1 MRKKTCIIN
10 HIPFK
15 QIWLE
20 ENIILIKDVQIWV
33 DQKMLNITMK
43 KRLFIVYQ
51 RTKIQKLGSPKNE
64 KAEKT

>member
-1 MRKKTCIIN
+1 
-10 HIPFK
+10 
-15 QIWLE
+15 
-20 ENIILIKDVQIWV
+20 
-33 DQKMLNITMK
+33 MLNITMK